1 MADAMRGGAVLPGTV
16 DDSPSPSNRWMG
28 TFHYVARVVTEAI
41 FPRQCLACGDHWTM
55 AADRGPDSR
64 ADTPEAVLADVF
76 QQVAHPHLC
85 PACIRAFEPMTAPL
99 CTCCG
104 VMFPS
109 RIGENHRCGTCIRH
123 PVAYR
128 QARSAGVYTGG
139 LMALIHHLKYR
150 ACLALRD
157 PLARL
162 LQAVFAQHWPEGE
175 VDMVLPIPLHARRW
189 RERGFNQAQML
200 VDAWAPS
207 GGAFKRD
214 RRPFPRARR
223 ILVRSQPTLPQTGL
237 GKRDRRQNIRGAFAV
252 IAPRAVKGAHILLV
266 DDVYTTGATADEAAR
281 ALMRS
286 GAACV
291 DVLTVARTMP
301 RSRSQQ
307 PLTMLTAG
315 PDHE

>member
-1 MADAMRGGAVLPGTV
+1 MRGDALLPGTV
-16 DDSPSPSNRWMG
+16 DDGLGPSNRWIG
-28 TFHYVARVVTEAI
+28 TLLYVGRVVSEAI
-41 FPRQCLACGDHWTM
+41 FPRRCLACGDHWTM
-55 AADRGPDSR
+55 AADEDPDLR
-64 ADTPEAVLADVF
+64 DATPESALPDVF
-76 QQVAHPHLC
+76 HQNARPCLC
-85 PACIRAFEPMTAPL
+85 PACIRAFEPMTSPL
-99 CTCCG
+99 CTRCG

-109 RIGENHRCGTCIRH
+109 RVSEDHLCGTCMRH
-123 PVAYR
+123 PVTYR
-128 QARSAGVYTGG
+128 RARAAGVYTGG

-150 ACLALRD
+150 ACLALRH

-162 LQAVFAQHWPEGE
+162 LQTVFAQQWPAGE
-175 VDMVLPIPLHARRW
+175 VDMVLPIPLHVRRW

-200 VDAWAPS
+200 VDAWAQS
-207 GGAFKRD
+207 GGAVNGD
-214 RRPFPRARR
+214 RRRFPRARR

-281 ALMRS
+281 ALLRS
-286 GAACV
+286 GAAGV

-307 PLTMLTAG
+307 PLETISAG
-315 PDHE
+315 PDDD

>member
-1 MADAMRGGAVLPGTV
+1 MDAMRGGAVLPETG
-16 DDSPSPSNRWMG
+16 DEGLGPSNRWMA
-28 TFHYVARVVTEAI
+28 TLQYVARVVAEAI
-41 FPRQCLACGDHWTM
+41 FPRQCRGCGAHWTL
-55 AADRGPDSR
+55 AADEDPDLR
-64 ADTPEAVLADVF
+64 ADTPEAILVEVF
-76 QQVAHPHLC
+76 RQVARPHLC
-85 PACIRAFEPMTAPL
+85 PACLRAFEPMTSPL
-99 CTCCG
+99 CTRCG

-109 RIGENHRCGTCIRH
+109 RVGEDHLCGTCIQH

-128 QARSAGVYTGG
+128 RARAAGVYTGG

-150 ACLALRD
+150 ACLALRH

-162 LQAVFAQHWPEGE
+162 LQVVYEQHWPAGE
-175 VDMVLPIPLHARRW
+175 VDMGLPIPLHARRW

-200 VDAWAPS
+200 VDGWAQS
-207 GGAFKRD
+207 AGAVNGH
-214 RRPFPRARR
+214 RRQFPRARR

-237 GKRDRRQNIRGAFAV
+237 GKQDRRRNIRGAFAV
-252 IAPRAVKGAHILLV
+252 IAPRAVEGAHILLV

-281 ALMRS
+281 VLMRS

-301 RSRSQQ
+301 RSRSQRS
-307 PLTMLTAG
+307 LAALATG